1 MNGTV
6 RVRNGSAR
14 MLRKTLLLIL
24 LLAGCSKGADA
35 DLQYISQARSIG
47 AEWALINEQ
56 AAQGKLTQTYATSMH
71 KWLREQLQ
79 SSSTSLTE
87 PNSRYGQ
94 EIQALLQQPDDAAPA
109 ALRRH
114 SDALKQIEDEL
125 ESA

>member
-1 MNGTV
+1 
-6 RVRNGSAR
+6 

>member
-1 MNGTV
+1 
-6 RVRNGSAR
+6 
-14 MLRKTLLLIL
+14 MLRKTSLLIL
-24 LLAGCSKGADA
+24 LLAGCSKGVDS

-56 AAQGKLTQTYATSMH
+56 AAQGKLTQTYVTSMH

-79 SSSTSLTE
+79 SSSASLTE

-94 EIQALLQQPDDAAPA
+94 EIQALLQQPDDAAPTT
-109 ALRRH
+109 LRRH
-114 SDALKQIEDEL
+114 SDALKQIEDKL